1 MTQFNSDDD
10 LPKFADEELENI
22 DAWAARQFDA
32 SPTTWNAG
40 DFDQF
45 AQSTLATRQRLAEL
59 QWVHGLLSELQ
70 LSSQQTL
77 TERIQRA
84 MQALPE
90 LPGEQQQPQP
100 LGPAIATSLQEPGRT
115 QTQRRAPKWSRW
127 AIAAAVLL
135 CVGLFRQTGGGGSPA
150 EAAVEQAL
158 QKAAE
163 HRDREFQV
171 TAELQPADAGHVQRI
186 ESQLYVRGPNEFVL
200 NHPGLLPGARLW
212 IGTDGQTIW
221 AVPQIGPILVSRENG
236 PLTEW
241 RKQFQ
246 ISTPYLQLTT
256 VLTNL
261 RDRFAV
267 QELPPESL
275 ASTGREAVLQRFR
288 RIHGIRLVGERQ
300 TESRFAKLLP
310 ESIDLWVHPSTG
322 EVRRL
327 VLEWPGPP
335 SGVSQGLRRVTFDLM
350 NLNPQQ
356 PDWYQHQV
364 HHRPERRVIRSRAA
378 N

>member
-1 MTQFNSDDD
+1 MTHFNSGDN
-10 LPKFADEELENI
+10 LPKFTDEELENI

-32 SPTTWNAG
+32 APATWNAG

-45 AQSTLATRQRLAEL
+45 TQSSLPIRQRLAEL
-59 QWVHGLLSELQ
+59 QWVHGLLTELQ
-70 LSSQQTL
+70 PGSQQTQ

-90 LPGEQQQPQP
+90 HPGEQQPRE
-100 LGPAIATSLQEPGRT
+100 LDGPAIATSPQSAGRA
-115 QTQRRAPKWSRW
+115 QTQSRAPKWSRW
-127 AIAAAVLL
+127 AITAAVLL

-163 HRDREFQV
+163 NRDREFQV
-171 TAELQPADAGHVQRI
+171 IAELQTADAGQVQRI

-221 AVPQIGPILVSRENG
+221 AVPQIGPALVSREKG

-241 RKQFQ
+241 LKQFQ

-267 QELPPESL
+267 RELPQESL
-275 ASTGREAVLQRFR
+275 PSTRREAIPQRFR
-288 RIHGIRLVGERQ
+288 RIHGIRLGGTLR
-300 TESRFAKLLP
+300 TESSLVKLLP
-310 ESIDLWVHPSTG
+310 DSIDLWVHPGTG

-335 SGVSQGLRRVTFDLM
+335 SGISKGLRRVTFDLM
-350 NLNPQQ
+350 NLNPQP

-364 HHRPERRVIRSRAA
+364 HHRPERRVIRPRT
-378 N
+378 NH